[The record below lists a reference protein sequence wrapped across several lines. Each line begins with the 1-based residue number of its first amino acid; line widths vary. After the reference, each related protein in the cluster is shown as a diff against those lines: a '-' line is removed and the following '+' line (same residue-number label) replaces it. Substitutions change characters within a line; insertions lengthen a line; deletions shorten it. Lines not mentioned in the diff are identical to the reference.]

1 MKPVQ
6 AVQHTAGNAS
16 LMIAIY
22 VSLYFNTAVAG
33 CAAVAR
39 AETDVP
45 KPAFFR
51 RRLRVRL
58 YGLSTHRKAS
68 RRRHGIPT
76 HVESS
81 TEYTVQRIRMLG
93 GRDRTRAG
101 RVANACR
108 AAARPATLMTM

>member
-6 AVQHTAGNAS
+6 AVEYSTQRVMS

-45 KPAFFR
+45 KPFFR
-51 RRLRVRL
+51 RAVEGCTVYRLIVRHL
-58 YGLSTHRKAS
+58 VA
-68 RRRHGIPT
+68 HGIPT

>member
-1 MKPVQ
+1 MSF
-6 AVQHTAGNAS
+6 NDS
-16 LMIAIY
+16 DIRI
-22 VSLYFNTAVAG
+22 FNTAVAG

-45 KPAFFR
+45 KPFFR
-51 RRLRVRL
+51 RRLSVRVRSNYSVYRL
-58 YGLSTHRKAS
+58 IV
-68 RRRHGIPT
+68 RHLVAHGDTDT

-93 GRDRTRAG
+93 GRDRTRAS

>member
-6 AVQHTAGNAS
+6 AVHSTQRVMS

-22 VSLYFNTAVAG
+22 AYLYTL
-33 CAAVAR
+33 
-39 AETDVP
+39 T
-45 KPAFFR
+45 KPFFR
-51 RRLRVRL
+51 RRLRVGCTVYRL
-58 YGLSTHRKAS
+58 IVRHLVA
-68 RRRHGIPT
+68 HGIPT

>member
-1 MKPVQ
+1 M
-6 AVQHTAGNAS
+6 S

-39 AETDVP
+39 AETEDVP
-45 KPAFFR
+45 KPFFR
-51 RRLRVRL
+51 RRLRVGTVYRL
-58 YGLSTHRKAS
+58 IVRHLVA
-68 RRRHGIPT
+68 HGIPT

>member
-1 MKPVQ
+1 M
-6 AVQHTAGNAS
+6 S

-22 VSLYFNTAVAG
+22 VSLYFKNTAVAG

-45 KPAFFR
+45 KPFFR
-51 RRLRVRL
+51 RPVEPVVRSNYSVYRLIVRHL
-58 YGLSTHRKAS
+58 VA
-68 RRRHGIPT
+68 HGIPT

>member
-1 MKPVQ
+1 M
-6 AVQHTAGNAS
+6 S

-45 KPAFFR
+45 KPFFR
-51 RRLRVRL
+51 RRLRVVRSNYSVYRL
-58 YGLSTHRKAS
+58 IVRHLVA
-68 RRRHGIPT
+68 HGIPT